1 VAESEVIVRKSII
14 VALFAFLLGAA
25 TFSLLRTA
33 RGQEAQGLDSPR
45 MEVQG
50 ENRRAI
56 EGSLPTNDPQ
66 APDISFIDSPSPTC
80 YQPNPGRDECYL
92 TWYYMSVSA
101 APATYMITMTVT
113 LNDFGPV
120 AHTHGFFQS
129 SMYIPYSMLGDGFKV
144 ACGPPGA
151 GGNPA
156 LGNAYGYSIRARDSN
171 GLSSSNFGS
180 IYCPPF
186 TP

>member
-1 VAESEVIVRKSII
+1 MRRSII
-14 VALFAFLLGAA
+14 AVLFAFLLGAA
-25 TFSLLRTA
+25 TFSLLLTA
-33 RGQEAQGLDSPR
+33 RGQETESLDHPKRES
-45 MEVQG
+45 QG
-50 ENRRAI
+50 ENLRQI
-56 EGSLPTNDPQ
+56 EGSLPTADPQ
-66 APDISFIDSPSPTC
+66 APLISFIDSPSPTC

-92 TWYYMSVSA
+92 NWYYLSVNA

-129 SMYIPYSMLGDGFKV
+129 SMYVPYSMLGDGFKV

-151 GGNPA
+151 GGNPT
-156 LGNAYGYSIRARDSN
+156 LGNAYGYTIRARDSN
-171 GLSSSNFGS
+171 GLRSSNFGT